1 MAFLSGQVQPAF
13 EDVATELRKQ
23 NLEVRVEQGEDGRVW
38 LEVGHG
44 EEMDFF
50 YSVRPTPYA
59 PPTFMLEDPRRPRR
73 DDDTFYRAEVH
84 LREGGQDYDVMG
96 WRRDEL
102 IHDVLDQYQRHM
114 HFLSVV
120 R

>member
-1 MAFLSGQVQPAF
+1 M
-13 EDVATELRKQ
+13 
-23 NLEVRVEQGEDGRVW
+23 
-38 LEVGHG
+38 
-44 EEMDFF
+44 
-50 YSVRPTPYA
+50 RPLAYA
-59 PPTFMLEDPRRPRR
+59 PPTFILEDPRCKPRDGDR
-73 DDDTFYRAEVH
+73 YFRAEVH

-114 HFLSVV
+114 HFLGVV

>member
-1 MAFLSGQVQPAF
+1 MVL
-13 EDVATELRKQ
+13 EEEEL
-23 NLEVRVEQGEDGRVW
+23 
-38 LEVGHG
+38 
-44 EEMDFF
+44 
-50 YSVRPTPYA
+50 TPES
-59 PPTFMLEDPRRPRR
+59 L
-73 DDDTFYRAEVH
+73 
-84 LREGGQDYDVMG
+84 LQDYDVMG

>member
-1 MAFLSGQVQPAF
+1 MTFRDHVGL
-13 EDVATELRKQ
+13 T
-23 NLEVRVEQGEDGRVW
+23 VEQGEDGRVW

-59 PPTFMLEDPRRPRR
+59 PPTFMLEDPRRRRR

-96 WRRDEL
+96 WTKVQL
-102 IHDVLDQYQRHM
+102 IHDVLDQYERHRQ
-114 HFLSVV
+114 FLDKV
-120 R
+120 RS